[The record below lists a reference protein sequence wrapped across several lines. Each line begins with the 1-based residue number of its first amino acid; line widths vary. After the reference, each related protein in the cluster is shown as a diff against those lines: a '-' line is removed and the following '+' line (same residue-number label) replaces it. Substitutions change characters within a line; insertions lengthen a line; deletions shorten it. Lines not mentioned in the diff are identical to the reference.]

1 MLFLKNLQQYFS
13 GRGPLIHVVL
23 DGWGVGAADETN
35 AVNRANLPVMS
46 RLIRGCPYT
55 QLWTHGKYVG
65 LPNEKDLGGSEVGH
79 MTMGAGM
86 VMEQGPTLIQ
96 NLLQSSEFF
105 ENPVLSRIIQ
115 NCVERDTP
123 LHLIGLLSNGNIHSH
138 VDHTEAIIRYAF
150 QSGIRRCYLHALL
163 DGRDVGVQS
172 ALDFTE
178 PFEKLFS
185 ELKGQRPEIDY
196 AFASGGGR
204 EVITMDR
211 DNNWEKIETGWQIHV
226 QGQSENQF
234 PSIRDAIE
242 HFRKQNPEIIDQDIP
257 GFVIIRN
264 GEAVGRIEDQ
274 HALIFTNFR
283 GDRATEFS
291 QAVLADD
298 FPYFERY
305 RCPEVLFAGMTQY
318 DQDNQIP
325 PDYLVGTPVVEEP
338 FGKRIL
344 ELGLKQ
350 FRLSETQKF
359 AHVTF
364 FYNGGYREPLD
375 PLQENYHFIASDK
388 IPSFAERPAMKAP
401 GISKKAVEFINSGEY
416 QYGLI
421 NFANADMV
429 GHTGD
434 FQATV
439 RAVEA
444 VDAALDN
451 IVRAIDAVNGLL
463 VITADHGNAE
473 QIKSY
478 TTEKIKSQPHTA
490 HTSNLVP
497 LIYIGRPAKCLPG
510 SGSLSD
516 VSPSLLAIMNIPQ
529 PKEMTGKSLIKLMED
544 NKATVIGK

>member
-13 GRGPLIHVVL
+13 GRGPLIQVVL
-23 DGWGVGAADETN
+23 DGWGVGAADGTN

-96 NLLQSSEFF
+96 NLLQSGEFF

-185 ELKGQRPEIDY
+185 ELKGQRPGIDY

-305 RCPEVLFAGMTQY
+305 RCPKVLFAGMTQY

-401 GISKKAVEFINSGEY
+401 GISKKAGEFINSGEY

-439 RAVEA
+439 QAVEA

-463 VITADHGNAE
+463 VITADHGNADE
-473 QIKSY
+473 MLISNQNGTL
-478 TTEKIKSQPHTA
+478 TTSTKHSLNP
-490 HTSNLVP
+490 VP
-497 LIYIGRPAKCLPG
+497 FLIYDPLYNGDYRLKPFG
-510 SGSLSD
+510 QDYNNNLSNIAATNYLLLGQAVPD
-516 VSPSLLAIMNIPQ
+516 DLAPSLFA
-529 PKEMTGKSLIKLMED
+529 D
-544 NKATVIGK
+544 

>member
-35 AVNRANLPVMS
+35 AVNKANLPVMS

-65 LPNEKDLGGSEVGH
+65 LPNEKDMGGSEVGH

-96 NLLQSSEFF
+96 NLLQSGEFF

-123 LHLIGLLSNGNIHSH
+123 LHLLGLLSNGNIHSH
-138 VDHTEAIIRYAF
+138 VDHTEAIIRHAF

-185 ELKGQRPEIDY
+185 ELKGQRPVIDY

-226 QGQSENQF
+226 HGQSENQF

-375 PLQENYHFIASDK
+375 PLLENYHFIASDK

-463 VITADHGNAE
+463 VITADHGNADE
-473 QIKSY
+473 MLI
-478 TTEKIKSQPHTA
+478 
-490 HTSNLVP
+490 SNQNETLEISTKHSLNPVP
-497 LIYIGRPAKCLPG
+497 FLIYDPLYNGDYRLKPFG
-510 SGSLSD
+510 QDYNNNLSNIAATNFLLLGQAVPD
-516 VSPSLLAIMNIPQ
+516 DLAPSLFA
-529 PKEMTGKSLIKLMED
+529 D
-544 NKATVIGK
+544 

>member
-23 DGWGVGAADETN
+23 DGWGVGAADGTN
-35 AVNRANLPVMS
+35 ADNKANLPVMS

-96 NLLQSSEFF
+96 NLLQSGEFF

-185 ELKGQRPEIDY
+185 GLKGQRPEIDY

-264 GEAVGRIEDQ
+264 EEAVGRIEDQ

-434 FQATV
+434 FQATI

-463 VITADHGNAE
+463 VITADHGNADE
-473 QIKSY
+473 MLISNQNGTL
-478 TTEKIKSQPHTA
+478 TTSTKHSLNP
-490 HTSNLVP
+490 VP
-497 LIYIGRPAKCLPG
+497 FLIYDPLYNGDYRLKPFG
-510 SGSLSD
+510 QDYNNNLSNIAATNFLLLGQAVPD
-516 VSPSLLAIMNIPQ
+516 DLAPSLFA
-529 PKEMTGKSLIKLMED
+529 D
-544 NKATVIGK
+544 

>member
-1 MLFLKNLQQYFS
+1 MLSLKNLQQYFS

-35 AVNRANLPVMS
+35 AVNRANLPVIS

-65 LPNEKDLGGSEVGH
+65 LPNEKDMGGSEVGH

-96 NLLQSSEFF
+96 DLLQSGEFF

-123 LHLIGLLSNGNIHSH
+123 LHLLGLLSNGNIHSH
-138 VDHTEAIIRYAF
+138 VDHTEAIIRHAF

-163 DGRDVGVQS
+163 DGRDAGVQS

-185 ELKGQRPEIDY
+185 ELKGQRPGIDY

-211 DNNWEKIETGWQIHV
+211 DNNWEKIETGWRIHV

-375 PLQENYHFIASDK
+375 PLKENYHFIASDK
-388 IPSFAERPAMKAP
+388 IPSFAERPAMKAS

-444 VDAALDN
+444 VDSALDN

-463 VITADHGNAE
+463 VITADHGNADE
-473 QIKSY
+473 MLI
-478 TTEKIKSQPHTA
+478 
-490 HTSNLVP
+490 SNQNGTLEISAKHSLNPVP
-497 LIYIGRPAKCLPG
+497 FLIYDPLYNGDYRLKPFG
-510 SGSLSD
+510 QEYNNNLSNIAATNFLLLGQAVPD
-516 VSPSLLAIMNIPQ
+516 DLAPSLF
-529 PKEMTGKSLIKLMED
+529 ED
-544 NKATVIGK
+544 

>member
-23 DGWGVGAADETN
+23 DGWGVGAADGTN
-35 AVNRANLPVMS
+35 AVNKANLPVMS

-65 LPNEKDLGGSEVGH
+65 LPNEKDMGGSEVGH

-96 NLLQSSEFF
+96 NLLQSGEFF

-115 NCVERDTP
+115 NCVEHDTP
-123 LHLIGLLSNGNIHSH
+123 LHLLGLLSNGNIHSH
-138 VDHTEAIIRYAF
+138 VDHTEAIIRHAF

-185 ELKGQRPEIDY
+185 ELKGQRPGIDY

-375 PLQENYHFIASDK
+375 PLLENYHFIASDK

-434 FQATV
+434 LQATV

-463 VITADHGNAE
+463 VITADHGNADE
-473 QIKSY
+473 MLI
-478 TTEKIKSQPHTA
+478 
-490 HTSNLVP
+490 SNQNETLEISTKHSLNPVP
-497 LIYIGRPAKCLPG
+497 FLIYDPLYNGDYRLKPFG
-510 SGSLSD
+510 QDYNNNLSNIAATNFLLLGQAVPD
-516 VSPSLLAIMNIPQ
+516 DLAPSLFA
-529 PKEMTGKSLIKLMED
+529 D
-544 NKATVIGK
+544 

>member
-23 DGWGVGAADETN
+23 DGWGVGAADGTN
-35 AVNRANLPVMS
+35 AVNKANLPVMS

-65 LPNEKDLGGSEVGH
+65 LPNEKDMGGSEVGH

-96 NLLQSSEFF
+96 NLLQSGEFF

-123 LHLIGLLSNGNIHSH
+123 LHLLGLLSNGNIHSH
-138 VDHTEAIIRYAF
+138 VDHTEAIIRHAF

-185 ELKGQRPEIDY
+185 ELKGQRPGIDY

-226 QGQSENQF
+226 HGQSENQF

-257 GFVIIRN
+257 GFVIFRN

-439 RAVEA
+439 LAVEA

-463 VITADHGNAE
+463 VITADHGNADE
-473 QIKSY
+473 MLI
-478 TTEKIKSQPHTA
+478 
-490 HTSNLVP
+490 SNQNGTLEISTKHSLNPVP
-497 LIYIGRPAKCLPG
+497 FLIYDPLYNGDYRLKPFG
-510 SGSLSD
+510 QDYNNNLSNIAATNFLLLGQAVPD
-516 VSPSLLAIMNIPQ
+516 DLAPSLFA
-529 PKEMTGKSLIKLMED
+529 D
-544 NKATVIGK
+544 

>member
-1 MLFLKNLQQYFS
+1 MLSLKNLQQYFS

-65 LPNEKDLGGSEVGH
+65 LPNEKDMGGSEVGH

-96 NLLQSSEFF
+96 DLLQSGEFF

-123 LHLIGLLSNGNIHSH
+123 LHLLGLLSNGNIHSH
-138 VDHTEAIIRYAF
+138 VDHTEAIIRHAF

-163 DGRDVGVQS
+163 DGRDAGVQS

-185 ELKGQRPEIDY
+185 ELKGQRPGIDY

-211 DNNWEKIETGWQIHV
+211 DNNWEKIETGWRIHV

-283 GDRATEFS
+283 GDRATQFS
-291 QAVLADD
+291 RAFLADE

-375 PLQENYHFIASDK
+375 PLKENYHFIASDK
-388 IPSFAERPAMKAP
+388 IPSFAERPAMKAS

-444 VDAALDN
+444 VDSALDN

-463 VITADHGNAE
+463 VITADHGNADE
-473 QIKSY
+473 MLI
-478 TTEKIKSQPHTA
+478 
-490 HTSNLVP
+490 SNQNGTLEISAKHSLNPVP
-497 LIYIGRPAKCLPG
+497 FLIYDPLYNGDYRLKPFG
-510 SGSLSD
+510 QEYNNNLSNIAATNFLLLGQAVPD
-516 VSPSLLAIMNIPQ
+516 DLAPSLF
-529 PKEMTGKSLIKLMED
+529 ED
-544 NKATVIGK
+544 

>member
-23 DGWGVGAADETN
+23 DGWGVGAADGTN
-35 AVNRANLPVMS
+35 AVNKANLPVMS

-65 LPNEKDLGGSEVGH
+65 LPNEKDMGGSEVGH

-96 NLLQSSEFF
+96 NLLQSGEFF

-123 LHLIGLLSNGNIHSH
+123 LHLLGLLSNGNIHSH
-138 VDHTEAIIRYAF
+138 VDHTEAIIRHAF

-185 ELKGQRPEIDY
+185 ELKGQRPGIDY

-226 QGQSENQF
+226 HGQSENQF

-434 FQATV
+434 LQATV

-451 IVRAIDAVNGLL
+451 IVRAIDTVNGLL
-463 VITADHGNAE
+463 VITADHGNADE
-473 QIKSY
+473 MLI
-478 TTEKIKSQPHTA
+478 
-490 HTSNLVP
+490 SNQNETLEISTKHSLNPVP
-497 LIYIGRPAKCLPG
+497 FLIYDPLYNGDYRLKPFG
-510 SGSLSD
+510 QDYNNNLSNIAATNFLLLGQAVPD
-516 VSPSLLAIMNIPQ
+516 DLAPSLFA
-529 PKEMTGKSLIKLMED
+529 D
-544 NKATVIGK
+544 

>member
-23 DGWGVGAADETN
+23 DGWGVGAADGTN
-35 AVNRANLPVMS
+35 AVNKANLPVMS

-65 LPNEKDLGGSEVGH
+65 LPNEKDMGGSEVGH

-86 VMEQGPTLIQ
+86 VMEQGPTLIK
-96 NLLQSSEFF
+96 NLLQSGEFF

-123 LHLIGLLSNGNIHSH
+123 LHLLGLLSNGNIHSH
-138 VDHTEAIIRYAF
+138 VDHTEAIIRHAF

-163 DGRDVGVQS
+163 DGRDAGVQS

-185 ELKGQRPEIDY
+185 ELKGQRPGIDY

-226 QGQSENQF
+226 HGQSENQF

-283 GDRATEFS
+283 GDRATQFS
-291 QAVLADD
+291 RAVLADE

-375 PLQENYHFIASDK
+375 PLKENYHFIASDK
-388 IPSFAERPAMKAP
+388 IPSFAERPAMKAS

-444 VDAALDN
+444 VDSALDN

-463 VITADHGNAE
+463 VITADHGNADE
-473 QIKSY
+473 MLI
-478 TTEKIKSQPHTA
+478 
-490 HTSNLVP
+490 SNQNGTLEISAKHSLNPVP
-497 LIYIGRPAKCLPG
+497 FLIYDPLYNGDYRLKPFG
-510 SGSLSD
+510 QEYNNNLSNIAATNFLLLGQAVPD
-516 VSPSLLAIMNIPQ
+516 DLAPSLFA
-529 PKEMTGKSLIKLMED
+529 D
-544 NKATVIGK
+544 

>member
-35 AVNRANLPVMS
+35 AVNKANLPVMS

-65 LPNEKDLGGSEVGH
+65 LPNEKDMGGSEVGH

-96 NLLQSSEFF
+96 DLLQSGEFF

-123 LHLIGLLSNGNIHSH
+123 LHLLGLLSNGNIHSH
-138 VDHTEAIIRYAF
+138 VDHTEAIIRHAF

-185 ELKGQRPEIDY
+185 ELKGQRPGIDY

-211 DNNWEKIETGWQIHV
+211 DNNWEKIETGWRIHV

-283 GDRATEFS
+283 GDRATQFS
-291 QAVLADD
+291 QAVLADE

-388 IPSFAERPAMKAP
+388 IPSFAERPAMKAS

-444 VDAALDN
+444 VDSALDN

-463 VITADHGNAE
+463 VITADHGNADE
-473 QIKSY
+473 MLI
-478 TTEKIKSQPHTA
+478 
-490 HTSNLVP
+490 SNQNGTLEISAKHSLNPVP
-497 LIYIGRPAKCLPG
+497 FLIYDPLYNGDYRLKPFG
-510 SGSLSD
+510 QDYNNNLSNIAATNFLLLGQAVPD
-516 VSPSLLAIMNIPQ
+516 DLAPSLFA
-529 PKEMTGKSLIKLMED
+529 D
-544 NKATVIGK
+544 

>member
-23 DGWGVGAADETN
+23 DGWGVGATDETN
-35 AVNRANLPVMS
+35 AVNMANLPVMS
-46 RLIRGCPYT
+46 RLIYGCPYT

-65 LPNEKDLGGSEVGH
+65 LPNEKDMGGSEVGH

-96 NLLQSSEFF
+96 NLLQSGEFF

-115 NCVERDTP
+115 NCVEHDTP
-123 LHLIGLLSNGNIHSH
+123 LHLLGLLSNGNIHSH
-138 VDHTEAIIRYAF
+138 VDHTEAIIRHAF
-150 QSGIRRCYLHALL
+150 KSGIKRCYLHALL

-185 ELKGQRPEIDY
+185 ELKGQRPGIDY

-283 GDRATEFS
+283 GDRATQFS
-291 QAVLADD
+291 RAFLADE

-375 PLQENYHFIASDK
+375 PLKENYHFIASDK
-388 IPSFAERPAMKAP
+388 IPSFAERPAMKAS

-444 VDAALDN
+444 VDSALDN

-463 VITADHGNAE
+463 VITADHGNADE
-473 QIKSY
+473 MLI
-478 TTEKIKSQPHTA
+478 
-490 HTSNLVP
+490 SNQNGTLEISAKHSLNPVP
-497 LIYIGRPAKCLPG
+497 FLIYDPLYNGDYRLKPFG
-510 SGSLSD
+510 QEYNNNLSNIAATNFLLLGQAVPD
-516 VSPSLLAIMNIPQ
+516 DLAPSLF
-529 PKEMTGKSLIKLMED
+529 ED
-544 NKATVIGK
+544 

>member
-1 MLFLKNLQQYFS
+1 MLSLKNLQQYFS

-65 LPNEKDLGGSEVGH
+65 LPNEKDMGGSEVGH

-96 NLLQSSEFF
+96 DLLQSGEFF

-123 LHLIGLLSNGNIHSH
+123 LHLLGLLSNGNIHSH
-138 VDHTEAIIRYAF
+138 VDHTEAIIRHAF

-163 DGRDVGVQS
+163 DGRDAGVQS

-185 ELKGQRPEIDY
+185 ELKGQRPGIDY

-211 DNNWEKIETGWQIHV
+211 DNNWEKIETGWRIHV

-283 GDRATEFS
+283 GDRATQFS
-291 QAVLADD
+291 RAFLADE

-375 PLQENYHFIASDK
+375 PLKENYHFIASDK
-388 IPSFAERPAMKAP
+388 IPSFAERPAMKAS

-444 VDAALDN
+444 VDSALDN

-463 VITADHGNAE
+463 VITADHGNADE
-473 QIKSY
+473 MLI
-478 TTEKIKSQPHTA
+478 
-490 HTSNLVP
+490 SNQNGTLEISAKHSLNPVP
-497 LIYIGRPAKCLPG
+497 FLIYDPLYNGDYRLKPFG
-510 SGSLSD
+510 QEYNNNLSNIAATNFLLMGQAVPD
-516 VSPSLLAIMNIPQ
+516 DLAPSLF
-529 PKEMTGKSLIKLMED
+529 ED
-544 NKATVIGK
+544 

>member
-35 AVNRANLPVMS
+35 AVNKANLPVMS

-65 LPNEKDLGGSEVGH
+65 LPNEKDMGGSEVGH

-96 NLLQSSEFF
+96 NLLQSGEFF

-123 LHLIGLLSNGNIHSH
+123 LHLLGLLSNGNIHSH
-138 VDHTEAIIRYAF
+138 VDHTEAIIRHAF

-185 ELKGQRPEIDY
+185 ELKGQRPRIDY

-226 QGQSENQF
+226 HGQSKNQF

-298 FPYFERY
+298 ISYFERY

-375 PLQENYHFIASDK
+375 PLQEIYHFIASDK
-388 IPSFAERPAMKAP
+388 IPSFAKRPAMKAP

-434 FQATV
+434 LQATV

-463 VITADHGNAE
+463 VITADHGNADE
-473 QIKSY
+473 MLI
-478 TTEKIKSQPHTA
+478 
-490 HTSNLVP
+490 SNQNGTLEISTKHSLNPVP
-497 LIYIGRPAKCLPG
+497 FLIYDPLYNGDYRLKPFG
-510 SGSLSD
+510 QDYNNNLSNIAATNFLLLGQAVPD
-516 VSPSLLAIMNIPQ
+516 DLAPSLFA
-529 PKEMTGKSLIKLMED
+529 D
-544 NKATVIGK
+544 

>member
-23 DGWGVGAADETN
+23 DGWGVGAADGTN
-35 AVNRANLPVMS
+35 AVNKANIPVMS
-46 RLIRGCPYT
+46 RLIRGCPHT

-65 LPNEKDLGGSEVGH
+65 LPNEKDMGGSEVGH

-96 NLLQSSEFF
+96 NLLQSGEFF
-105 ENPVLSRIIQ
+105 ENPVLRRIIQ

-123 LHLIGLLSNGNIHSH
+123 LHLLGLLSNGNIHSH
-138 VDHTEAIIRYAF
+138 VDHTEAIIRHAF
-150 QSGIRRCYLHALL
+150 KSGIRRCYLHALL

-185 ELKGQRPEIDY
+185 ELKGQRPRIDY

-211 DNNWEKIETGWQIHV
+211 DNNWGKIETGWQIHV

-291 QAVLADD
+291 QAVLAHD

-388 IPSFAERPAMKAP
+388 IPSFAERPGMKAP

-434 FQATV
+434 LQATV

-463 VITADHGNAE
+463 VITADHGNADE
-473 QIKSY
+473 MLI
-478 TTEKIKSQPHTA
+478 
-490 HTSNLVP
+490 SNQNGTLELSTKHSLNPVP
-497 LIYIGRPAKCLPG
+497 FLIYDPLYNGDYRLKPFG
-510 SGSLSD
+510 QDYNNNLSNIAATNFLLLGQAVPD
-516 VSPSLLAIMNIPQ
+516 DLAPSLFA
-529 PKEMTGKSLIKLMED
+529 D
-544 NKATVIGK
+544 

>member
-1 MLFLKNLQQYFS
+1 MLSLKNLQQYFS

-35 AVNRANLPVMS
+35 AVNRANLPVIS

-65 LPNEKDLGGSEVGH
+65 LPNEKDMGGSEVGH

-96 NLLQSSEFF
+96 DLLQSGEFF

-123 LHLIGLLSNGNIHSH
+123 LHLLGLLSNGNIHSH
-138 VDHTEAIIRYAF
+138 VDHTEAIIRHAF

-163 DGRDVGVQS
+163 DGRDAGVQS

-185 ELKGQRPEIDY
+185 ELKGQRPGIDY

-211 DNNWEKIETGWQIHV
+211 DNNWEKIETGWRIHV

-283 GDRATEFS
+283 GDRATQFS
-291 QAVLADD
+291 QAVLADE

-375 PLQENYHFIASDK
+375 PLKENYHFIASDK
-388 IPSFAERPAMKAP
+388 IPSFAERPAMKAS

-444 VDAALDN
+444 VDSALDN

-463 VITADHGNAE
+463 VITADHGNADE
-473 QIKSY
+473 MLI
-478 TTEKIKSQPHTA
+478 
-490 HTSNLVP
+490 SNQNGTLEISAKHSLNPVP
-497 LIYIGRPAKCLPG
+497 FLIYDPLYNGDYRLKPFG
-510 SGSLSD
+510 QEYNNNLSNIAATNFLLLGQAVPD
-516 VSPSLLAIMNIPQ
+516 DLAPSLF
-529 PKEMTGKSLIKLMED
+529 ED
-544 NKATVIGK
+544 

>member
-1 MLFLKNLQQYFS
+1 MLFLKNLKQYFS

-23 DGWGVGAADETN
+23 DGWGVGVADETN

-46 RLIRGCPYT
+46 RLIRVCPYT

-65 LPNEKDLGGSEVGH
+65 LPNEKDMGGSEVGH

-96 NLLQSSEFF
+96 DLLQSGEFF

-123 LHLIGLLSNGNIHSH
+123 LHLLGLLSNGNIHSH
-138 VDHTEAIIRYAF
+138 VDHTEAIIRHAF

-185 ELKGQRPEIDY
+185 ELKGQRPGIDY

-211 DNNWEKIETGWQIHV
+211 DNNWEKIEAGWQIHV
-226 QGQSENQF
+226 HGQSENQF

-283 GDRATEFS
+283 GDRATQFS
-291 QAVLADD
+291 RAVLADE

-375 PLQENYHFIASDK
+375 PLKENYYFIASDK
-388 IPSFAERPAMKAP
+388 IPSFAKRPAMKAP

-463 VITADHGNAE
+463 VVTADHGNADE
-473 QIKSY
+473 MLI
-478 TTEKIKSQPHTA
+478 
-490 HTSNLVP
+490 SNQNGTMDISTKHSLNPVP
-497 LIYIGRPAKCLPG
+497 FLIYDPLYNGDYRLKPFG
-510 SGSLSD
+510 QDYNNNLSNIAATNFLLLGQAVPD
-516 VSPSLLAIMNIPQ
+516 DLAPSLFA
-529 PKEMTGKSLIKLMED
+529 D
-544 NKATVIGK
+544 

>member
-1 MLFLKNLQQYFS
+1 MLFLKNLKQYFS

-65 LPNEKDLGGSEVGH
+65 LPNEKDMGGSEVGH

-96 NLLQSSEFF
+96 NLLQSGEFF
-105 ENPVLSRIIQ
+105 VNPVLSRIIQ
-115 NCVERDTP
+115 NCVECDTP
-123 LHLIGLLSNGNIHSH
+123 LHLLGLLSNGNIHSH
-138 VDHTEAIIRYAF
+138 VDHTEAIIRHAF

-185 ELKGQRPEIDY
+185 ELKGQRPGIDY

-257 GFVIIRN
+257 GFVIIRK

-325 PDYLVGTPVVEEP
+325 PDYLVGTPLVEEP

-364 FYNGGYREPLD
+364 FFNGGYREPLD

-463 VITADHGNAE
+463 VITADHGNADE
-473 QIKSY
+473 MLI
-478 TTEKIKSQPHTA
+478 
-490 HTSNLVP
+490 SNQNGKLEISTKHSLNPVP
-497 LIYIGRPAKCLPG
+497 FLIYDPLYNGDYRLKPFG
-510 SGSLSD
+510 QDYNYNLSNIAATNFLLLGQSVPD
-516 VSPSLLAIMNIPQ
+516 DLAPSLFA
-529 PKEMTGKSLIKLMED
+529 D
-544 NKATVIGK
+544 

>member
-35 AVNRANLPVMS
+35 AVNKANLPVMS

-65 LPNEKDLGGSEVGH
+65 LPNEKDMGGSEVGH

-96 NLLQSSEFF
+96 DLLQSGEFF

-123 LHLIGLLSNGNIHSH
+123 LHLLGLLSNGNIHSH
-138 VDHTEAIIRYAF
+138 VDHTEAIIRHAF

-185 ELKGQRPEIDY
+185 ELKGQRPGIDY

-283 GDRATEFS
+283 GDRATQFS
-291 QAVLADD
+291 RAVLADE

-388 IPSFAERPAMKAP
+388 IPSFAERPAMKAS

-463 VITADHGNAE
+463 VITADHGNADE
-473 QIKSY
+473 MLI
-478 TTEKIKSQPHTA
+478 
-490 HTSNLVP
+490 SNQNETLEISTKHSLNPVP
-497 LIYIGRPAKCLPG
+497 FLIYDPLYNGDYRLKPFG
-510 SGSLSD
+510 QDYNNNLSNIAATNFLLLGQAVPD
-516 VSPSLLAIMNIPQ
+516 DLAPSLFA
-529 PKEMTGKSLIKLMED
+529 D
-544 NKATVIGK
+544 

>member
-65 LPNEKDLGGSEVGH
+65 LPNEKDMGGSEVGH

-96 NLLQSSEFF
+96 NLLQSGEFF

-123 LHLIGLLSNGNIHSH
+123 LHLLGLLSNGNIHSH
-138 VDHTEAIIRYAF
+138 VDHTEAIIRHAF

-185 ELKGQRPEIDY
+185 ELKGQRPGIDY

-211 DNNWEKIETGWQIHV
+211 DNNWEKIETGWRIHV

-463 VITADHGNAE
+463 VITADHGNADE
-473 QIKSY
+473 MLI
-478 TTEKIKSQPHTA
+478 
-490 HTSNLVP
+490 SNQNETLEISTKHSLNPVP
-497 LIYIGRPAKCLPG
+497 FLIYDPLYNGDYRLKPFG
-510 SGSLSD
+510 QDYNNNLSNIAATNFLLLGQAVPD
-516 VSPSLLAIMNIPQ
+516 DLAPSLFA
-529 PKEMTGKSLIKLMED
+529 D
-544 NKATVIGK
+544 

>member
-65 LPNEKDLGGSEVGH
+65 LPNEKDMGGSEVGH

-96 NLLQSSEFF
+96 NLLQSGEFF

-123 LHLIGLLSNGNIHSH
+123 LHLLGLLSNGNIHSH
-138 VDHTEAIIRYAF
+138 VDHTEAIIRHAF

-185 ELKGQRPEIDY
+185 ELKGQRPGIDY

-226 QGQSENQF
+226 HGQSENQF

-257 GFVIIRN
+257 GFVIIRK

-434 FQATV
+434 LQATV

-463 VITADHGNAE
+463 VITADHGNADE
-473 QIKSY
+473 MLI
-478 TTEKIKSQPHTA
+478 
-490 HTSNLVP
+490 SNQNGTLEISTKHSLNPVP
-497 LIYIGRPAKCLPG
+497 FLIYDPLYNGDYRLKPFG
-510 SGSLSD
+510 QDYNNNLSNIAATNFLLLGQAVPD
-516 VSPSLLAIMNIPQ
+516 DLAPSLFA
-529 PKEMTGKSLIKLMED
+529 D
-544 NKATVIGK
+544 

>member
-1 MLFLKNLQQYFS
+1 MFYLKNLQQYFS

-35 AVNRANLPVMS
+35 AVNRANLPLMS

-96 NLLQSSEFF
+96 NLLQSGEFF

-178 PFEKLFS
+178 PFENLFS
-185 ELKGQRPEIDY
+185 ELRGQRPGIDY

-211 DNNWEKIETGWQIHV
+211 DNNCEKIETGLQIHV

-444 VDAALDN
+444 VDTALDN

-463 VITADHGNAE
+463 VITADHGNADE
-473 QIKSY
+473 MLISNQNGTL
-478 TTEKIKSQPHTA
+478 TTSTKHSLNP
-490 HTSNLVP
+490 VP
-497 LIYIGRPAKCLPG
+497 FLIYDPLYNGDYRLKPFG
-510 SGSLSD
+510 QDYNNNLSNIAATNYLLLGQAVPD
-516 VSPSLLAIMNIPQ
+516 DLAPSLFA
-529 PKEMTGKSLIKLMED
+529 D
-544 NKATVIGK
+544 

>member
-23 DGWGVGAADETN
+23 DGWGVGATDETN
-35 AVNRANLPVMS
+35 AVNKANLPVMS

-65 LPNEKDLGGSEVGH
+65 LPNEKDMGGSEVGH

-96 NLLQSSEFF
+96 NLLQSGEFF

-123 LHLIGLLSNGNIHSH
+123 LHLLGLLSNGNIHSH
-138 VDHTEAIIRYAF
+138 VDHTEAIIRHAF

-185 ELKGQRPEIDY
+185 ELKGQRPGIDY

-434 FQATV
+434 LQATV

-463 VITADHGNAE
+463 VITADHGNADE
-473 QIKSY
+473 MLI
-478 TTEKIKSQPHTA
+478 
-490 HTSNLVP
+490 SNQNGTLEISTKHSLNPVP
-497 LIYIGRPAKCLPG
+497 FLIYDPLYNGDYRLKPFG
-510 SGSLSD
+510 QDYNNNLSNIAATNFLLLGQAVPD
-516 VSPSLLAIMNIPQ
+516 DLAPSLFA
-529 PKEMTGKSLIKLMED
+529 D
-544 NKATVIGK
+544 

>member
-1 MLFLKNLQQYFS
+1 MLSLKNLQQYFS

-46 RLIRGCPYT
+46 RLIHGCPYT

-65 LPNEKDLGGSEVGH
+65 LPNEKDMGGSEVGH

-96 NLLQSSEFF
+96 DLLQSGEFF

-123 LHLIGLLSNGNIHSH
+123 LHLLGLLSNGNIHSH
-138 VDHTEAIIRYAF
+138 VDHTEAIIRHAF

-163 DGRDVGVQS
+163 DGRDAGVQS

-185 ELKGQRPEIDY
+185 ELKGQRPGIDY

-211 DNNWEKIETGWQIHV
+211 DNNWEKIETGWRIHV

-242 HFRKQNPEIIDQDIP
+242 HFRKQNLEIIDQDIP

-283 GDRATEFS
+283 GDRATQFS
-291 QAVLADD
+291 RAFLADE

-375 PLQENYHFIASDK
+375 PLKENYHFIASDK
-388 IPSFAERPAMKAP
+388 IPSFAERPAMKAS

-444 VDAALDN
+444 VDSALDN

-463 VITADHGNAE
+463 VITADHGNADE
-473 QIKSY
+473 MLI
-478 TTEKIKSQPHTA
+478 
-490 HTSNLVP
+490 SNQNGTLEISAKHSLNPVP
-497 LIYIGRPAKCLPG
+497 FLIYDPLYNGDYRLKPFG
-510 SGSLSD
+510 QEYNNNLSNIAATNFLLLGQAVPD
-516 VSPSLLAIMNIPQ
+516 DLAPSLF
-529 PKEMTGKSLIKLMED
+529 ED
-544 NKATVIGK
+544 

>member
-35 AVNRANLPVMS
+35 AFNRANLPVMS

-150 QSGIRRCYLHALL
+150 QTGIRRCYLHALL

-185 ELKGQRPEIDY
+185 ELKRQRPGIDY

-264 GEAVGRIEDQ
+264 GEALGRIEDQ

-325 PDYLVGTPVVEEP
+325 LDYLVGTPVVEEP

-375 PLQENYHFIASDK
+375 PLQENYHFITSDK

-444 VDAALDN
+444 VDAALEN

-463 VITADHGNAE
+463 VITADHGNADE
-473 QIKSY
+473 
-478 TTEKIKSQPHTA
+478 
-490 HTSNLVP
+490 
-497 LIYIGRPAKCLPG
+497 C
-510 SGSLSD
+510 
-516 VSPSLLAIMNIPQ
+516 
-529 PKEMTGKSLIKLMED
+529 
-544 NKATVIGK
+544 

>member
-1 MLFLKNLQQYFS
+1 MLFLKKLQQYFS

-35 AVNRANLPVMS
+35 AVNRANLPVIS

-65 LPNEKDLGGSEVGH
+65 LPNEKDMGGSEVGH

-96 NLLQSSEFF
+96 NLLQSGEFF

-123 LHLIGLLSNGNIHSH
+123 LHLLGLLSNGNIHSH
-138 VDHTEAIIRYAF
+138 VDHTEAIIRHAF

-163 DGRDVGVQS
+163 DGRDAGVQS

-185 ELKGQRPEIDY
+185 ELKGQRPGIDY

-211 DNNWEKIETGWQIHV
+211 DNNWEKIETGWRIHV

-283 GDRATEFS
+283 GDRATQFS
-291 QAVLADD
+291 RAFLADE

-325 PDYLVGTPVVEEP
+325 PNYLVGTPVVEEP

-388 IPSFAERPAMKAP
+388 IPSFAECPAMKAP

-463 VITADHGNAE
+463 VVTADHGNADE
-473 QIKSY
+473 MLI
-478 TTEKIKSQPHTA
+478 
-490 HTSNLVP
+490 SNQNGTLEISAKHSLNPVP
-497 LIYIGRPAKCLPG
+497 FLIYDPSYNGDYRLKPFG
-510 SGSLSD
+510 QEYNNNLSNIAATNFLLMGQAVPD
-516 VSPSLLAIMNIPQ
+516 DLAPSLFA
-529 PKEMTGKSLIKLMED
+529 D
-544 NKATVIGK
+544 

>member
-23 DGWGVGAADETN
+23 DGWGVGAADGTN

-65 LPNEKDLGGSEVGH
+65 LPNEKDMGGSEVGH

-96 NLLQSSEFF
+96 NLLQSGEFF

-123 LHLIGLLSNGNIHSH
+123 LHLLSLLSNGNIHSH

-172 ALDFTE
+172 ALEFTE

-185 ELKGQRPEIDY
+185 ELKGQRLGIDY

-226 QGQSENQF
+226 HGQSENQF

-257 GFVIIRN
+257 GFVIIRK

-283 GDRATEFS
+283 GDRATEFT

-434 FQATV
+434 LQATV

-451 IVRAIDAVNGLL
+451 IVRAIDTVNGLL
-463 VITADHGNAE
+463 VITADHGNADE
-473 QIKSY
+473 MLI
-478 TTEKIKSQPHTA
+478 
-490 HTSNLVP
+490 SNQHGTLEISTKHSLNPVP
-497 LIYIGRPAKCLPG
+497 FLIYDPLYNGDYRLKPFG
-510 SGSLSD
+510 QDYNNNLSNIAATNFLLLGQAVPD
-516 VSPSLLAIMNIPQ
+516 DLAPSLFA
-529 PKEMTGKSLIKLMED
+529 D
-544 NKATVIGK
+544 

>member
-65 LPNEKDLGGSEVGH
+65 LPNEKDMGGSEVGH

-96 NLLQSSEFF
+96 NLLQSGEFF

-123 LHLIGLLSNGNIHSH
+123 LHLLGLLSNGNIHSH
-138 VDHTEAIIRYAF
+138 VDHTEAIIRHAF

-185 ELKGQRPEIDY
+185 ELKGQRPGIDY

-226 QGQSENQF
+226 HGQSENQF

-375 PLQENYHFIASDK
+375 PLQENYHLIASDK

-463 VITADHGNAE
+463 VITADHGNADE
-473 QIKSY
+473 MLI
-478 TTEKIKSQPHTA
+478 
-490 HTSNLVP
+490 SNQNGTLEISTKHSLNPVP
-497 LIYIGRPAKCLPG
+497 FLIYDPLYNGDYRLKPFG
-510 SGSLSD
+510 QDYNNNLSNIAATNFLLLGQAVPD
-516 VSPSLLAIMNIPQ
+516 DLAPSLFA
-529 PKEMTGKSLIKLMED
+529 D
-544 NKATVIGK
+544 

>member
-65 LPNEKDLGGSEVGH
+65 LPNEKDMGGSEVGH

-96 NLLQSSEFF
+96 NLLQSGEFF
-105 ENPVLSRIIQ
+105 VNPVLSRIIQ
-115 NCVERDTP
+115 NCVEHATP
-123 LHLIGLLSNGNIHSH
+123 LHLLGLLSNGNIHSH
-138 VDHTEAIIRYAF
+138 VDHTEAIIRHAF

-185 ELKGQRPEIDY
+185 ELKGQRPGIDY

-211 DNNWEKIETGWQIHV
+211 DNNWEKIEAGWQIHV

-257 GFVIIRN
+257 GFVIIRK

-364 FYNGGYREPLD
+364 FFNGGYREPLD

-463 VITADHGNAE
+463 VITADHGNADE
-473 QIKSY
+473 MLI
-478 TTEKIKSQPHTA
+478 
-490 HTSNLVP
+490 SNQNGKLEISTKHSLNPVP
-497 LIYIGRPAKCLPG
+497 FLIYDPLYNGDYRLKPFG
-510 SGSLSD
+510 QDYNNNLSNIAATNFLLLGQAVPD
-516 VSPSLLAIMNIPQ
+516 DLAPSLF
-529 PKEMTGKSLIKLMED
+529 TD
-544 NKATVIGK
+544 

>member
-1 MLFLKNLQQYFS
+1 MLSLKNLQQYFS

-46 RLIRGCPYT
+46 RLIHGCPYT

-65 LPNEKDLGGSEVGH
+65 LPNEKDMGGSEVGH

-96 NLLQSSEFF
+96 DLLQSGEFF

-123 LHLIGLLSNGNIHSH
+123 LHLLGLLSNGNIHSH
-138 VDHTEAIIRYAF
+138 VDHTEAIIRHAF

-163 DGRDVGVQS
+163 DGRDAGVQS

-185 ELKGQRPEIDY
+185 ELKGQRPGIDY

-211 DNNWEKIETGWQIHV
+211 DNNWEKIETGWRIHV

-283 GDRATEFS
+283 GDRANEFS

-375 PLQENYHFIASDK
+375 PLKENYHFIASDK
-388 IPSFAERPAMKAP
+388 IPSFAERPAMKAS

-444 VDAALDN
+444 VDSALDN

-463 VITADHGNAE
+463 VITADHGNADE
-473 QIKSY
+473 MLI
-478 TTEKIKSQPHTA
+478 
-490 HTSNLVP
+490 SNQNGTLEISAKHSLNPVP
-497 LIYIGRPAKCLPG
+497 FLIYDPLYNGDYRLKPFG
-510 SGSLSD
+510 QEYNNNLSNIAATNFLLLGQAVPD
-516 VSPSLLAIMNIPQ
+516 DLAPSLF
-529 PKEMTGKSLIKLMED
+529 ED
-544 NKATVIGK
+544 

>member
-1 MLFLKNLQQYFS
+1 MLSLKNLQQYFS

-35 AVNRANLPVMS
+35 AVNKANLPVMS

-65 LPNEKDLGGSEVGH
+65 LPNEKDMGGSEVGH

-96 NLLQSSEFF
+96 NLLQSGEFF

-123 LHLIGLLSNGNIHSH
+123 LHLLGLLSNGNIHSH
-138 VDHTEAIIRYAF
+138 VDHTEAIIRHAF

-163 DGRDVGVQS
+163 DGRDAGVQS

-185 ELKGQRPEIDY
+185 ELKGQRPGIDY

-211 DNNWEKIETGWQIHV
+211 DNNWEKIETGWRIHV

-375 PLQENYHFIASDK
+375 PLKENYHFIASDK
-388 IPSFAERPAMKAP
+388 IPSFAERPAMKAS

-444 VDAALDN
+444 VDSALDN

-463 VITADHGNAE
+463 VITADHGNADE
-473 QIKSY
+473 MLI
-478 TTEKIKSQPHTA
+478 
-490 HTSNLVP
+490 SNQNGTLEISAKHSLNPVP
-497 LIYIGRPAKCLPG
+497 FLIYDPLYNGDYRLKPFG
-510 SGSLSD
+510 QEYNNNLSNIAATNFLLLGQAVPD
-516 VSPSLLAIMNIPQ
+516 DLAPSLFA
-529 PKEMTGKSLIKLMED
+529 D
-544 NKATVIGK
+544 

>member
-13 GRGPLIHVVL
+13 GRGPLIQVVL
-23 DGWGVGAADETN
+23 DGWGVGAADGTN

-65 LPNEKDLGGSEVGH
+65 LQNEKDMGGSEVGH

-96 NLLQSSEFF
+96 NLLQSGEFF

-123 LHLIGLLSNGNIHSH
+123 LHLLGLLSNGNIHSH

-185 ELKGQRPEIDY
+185 ELKGQRPRIDY

-226 QGQSENQF
+226 HGQSENQF

-463 VITADHGNAE
+463 VITADHGNADE
-473 QIKSY
+473 MLI
-478 TTEKIKSQPHTA
+478 
-490 HTSNLVP
+490 SNQNGTLEISTKHSLNPVP
-497 LIYIGRPAKCLPG
+497 FLIYDPLYNGDYRLKPFG
-510 SGSLSD
+510 QDYNNNLSNIAATNFLLLGQAVPD
-516 VSPSLLAIMNIPQ
+516 DLAPSLFA
-529 PKEMTGKSLIKLMED
+529 D
-544 NKATVIGK
+544 